1 MYQPDPYNHVLFNF
15 IKLVN
20 ETEEQAFQN
29 EKLAKGLTFT
39 EIHVIYQ
46 LGKYG
51 SPQPMNIIAQ
61 DLEITQSSLTALVN
75 KIEDKGFLKRVREHE
90 DRRIVELKLTA
101 KGETL
106 NQFHTQYHKNL
117 LKKIR
122 STLDQKETELFFQYI
137 EKLNRAIKVPITLD
151 TLKPGQSAKIESIQ
165 GEGSIKKRLMEMGVL
180 PGTVLKLLK
189 IAPLGDPL
197 EIQVRD
203 YLISIRKHEA
213 SQIEVGLFEGST
225 I

>member
-1 MYQPDPYNHVLFNF
+1 MYQPDPYNRILFDF
-15 IKLVN
+15 IKRVN
-20 ETEEQAFQN
+20 ETEEFCFQN
-29 EKLAKGLTFT
+29 EKLAKDLTFT

-46 LGKYG
+46 LGKYDA
-51 SPQPMNIIAQ
+51 PQPMNIIAQ

-75 KIEDKGFLKRVREHE
+75 KIERKGFLKRVREHE

-117 LKKIR
+117 LKKIKA
-122 STLDQKETELFFQYI
+122 SLNQNETVLFFQYL
-137 EKLNRAIKVPITLD
+137 EKLNQAIKVPLTLD
-151 TLKPGQSAKIESIQ
+151 TLKPGQSAKIETIQ
-165 GEGSIKKRLMEMGVL
+165 GEDSVKKRLMEMGVL

-213 SQIEVGLFEGST
+213 SRIEVGNVEESS
-225 I
+225 